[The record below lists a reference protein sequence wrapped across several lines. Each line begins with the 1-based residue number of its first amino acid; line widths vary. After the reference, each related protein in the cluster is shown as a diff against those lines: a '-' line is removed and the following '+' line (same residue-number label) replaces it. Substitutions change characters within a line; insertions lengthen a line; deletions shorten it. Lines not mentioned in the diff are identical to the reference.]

1 MSATLRQEFKQYS
14 FKSVG
19 QTLKSRLDRSQTVVR
34 RPQPIGIATPVTL
47 DYGEYAFVKMHTD
60 IGNQITDNFR
70 QLILTNHGE
79 RLGLYDFGANL
90 LELTFEM
97 QSEEVQ
103 GEAMTRIAQAV
114 GTYMPFI
121 ELDTFESF
129 IDHFDNKDIGKVGI
143 RVGFNVPKLN
153 ITNRKVEV
161 TLYVAG

>member
-1 MSATLRQEFKQYS
+1 MAATLRQEFKQYS

-19 QTLKSRLDRSQTVVR
+19 QTLKSRLDRSKTIVR

-60 IGNQITDNFR
+60 IGSQITDNFR

-103 GEAMTRIAQAV
+103 GEAMRRISQAV
-114 GTYMPFI
+114 GKYMPFL

-129 IDHFDNKDIGKVGI
+129 IDHFDNQDIGKVGI
-143 RVGFNVPKLN
+143 RVGFNVPKLD
-153 ITNRKVEV
+153 IKNRRLEV